1 MTRLALIFV
10 VVLLAVAAVYR
21 HAPTQFL
28 RAESGWYLAMSHA
41 DDVTQRSVVRN
52 FFTTSYG
59 GHYTPLAFLSEF
71 ATAKIAGA
79 LRMFWKYR
87 QVLVLAL
94 AGTATF
100 VALDAIAGLFVDRWR
115 HSLVAGALTA
125 VAIFQPAMVELVA
138 WPFMVMQLLW
148 WTISMVAV
156 YAIARAAADVP
167 ASQEWV
173 TVAVAAAYGSM
184 HVSGLGLIT
193 VTAGFAA
200 LIALRASIRRKA
212 IVVIGC
218 LAAAHAAAMVLLLPH
233 GSAAGGGVPVI
244 GAVRLLLGFIA
255 RFAVAGAQSFTGI
268 APVEANPFAI
278 GYTWPFGL
286 AILLIAAVFLGR
298 VRKTDAYPAAALW
311 CGSLV
316 AFVVMCLMIG
326 VRLTGEKSLH
336 AAATNLA
343 YLTHAP
349 RYIVPLHVLLLPAA
363 TVLLASVVQRWR
375 EYAATGCVLLI
386 LAAPVAQV
394 QFCSTTYYSIEP
406 LALVSHRKVW
416 RLIRETAQQ
425 CRAAHLPLPN
435 VPLKAVTQEFSDWD
449 ARMFEPLLRDDLHLA
464 PGEPFPLVEWRD
476 YLNGDRTRYVTAV
489 PALQRLERRLG
500 VSER

>member
-1 MTRLALIFV
+1 MKCAPLFP
-10 VVLLAVAAVYR
+10 VAAGVPGPLR
-21 HAPTQFL
+21 LLRLVSGSNGHA
-28 RAESGWYLAMSHA
+28 E
-41 DDVTQRSVVRN
+41 QR
-52 FFTTSYG
+52 FILG
-59 GHYTPLAFLSEF
+59 GAIILLHEDCDTPLAFLSEF

-244 GAVRLLLGFIA
+244 G
-255 RFAVAGAQSFTGI
+255 
-268 APVEANPFAI
+268 
-278 GYTWPFGL
+278 
-286 AILLIAAVFLGR
+286 AVFLGR

-476 YLNGDRTRYVTAV
+476 YLNGDRTRYVKAV